1 MSHREG
7 SSPSFATAS
16 LCNLKQ
22 VASPECK
29 LTSPGCCKDL
39 LRPQIG
45 TSIFQVAGLEHRTP
59 YLFPLLPCSQWLP
72 CVLPTTWHLGSAPVY
87 FSLLPPP
94 QFNPAIYP
102 RPSSGCLFICLCQAR
117 LLIGHNGPKIALP
130 LVSSRN
136 LVCGLRSVRTEERLG
151 VWQACKKWK
160 GSRRSPVSREGRY
173 LSRVIQG

>member
-7 SSPSFATAS
+7 SSPSFAIAS

-45 TSIFQVAGLEHRTP
+45 TSIFQVAGLEHTTP

-102 RPSSGCLFICLCQAR
+102 RPSSGCLFICLCQAG

>member
-72 CVLPTTWHLGSAPVY
+72 RVLPTTWHLGSAPVY

-102 RPSSGCLFICLCQAR
+102 RPSSGCLFICLCQAG

-160 GSRRSPVSREGRY
+160 GSQRSPVSREGRY